1 MPELR
6 APPLLDRVAGAEPP
20 LRREPETTARD
31 APERALPAPRTTVP
45 PVVGEDDARADG
57 ADRPRDGVVADR
69 APCTTQLERAGAVAE
84 GLARAEPADVPMTTL
99 EGVDRR
105 GAAPP
110 PAVGAAPPSLAAA
123 TGSRTGLCTTAP
135 VGPSA
140 REALS
145 PPESASRAGGGR

>member
-20 LRREPETTARD
+20 LCREPETTARD

-84 GLARAEPADVPMTTL
+84 GLAAAEPADVPMTTL

-110 PAVGAAPPSLAAA
+110 PPSFAAA
-123 TGSRTGLCTTAP
+123 TGSRTGLRTTDP

-140 REALS
+140 RGALS
-145 PPESASRAGGGR
+145 PPESASRVDGGR